1 MNSILFG
8 ILWILAILLS
18 TVFMSLYIRKSE
30 SNDAE
35 SLITAV
41 YVIYLALSQI
51 LAAKMAVFWLWVAP
65 AAVLIYPFT
74 YQLTDTMNEH
84 YGKEATLKMIGIA
97 FITQVLMV
105 LFIAFGNA
113 IEPAGFWWIDNDQWL
128 LIFGQQFGI
137 IGASWISFLITGYLD
152 TIIYVKVRK
161 LTKNKHLW
169 IRSVLSDIPML
180 ALDSVIFV
188 TLAFGVF
195 GGNWIIVLPT
205 IWGQMVTKWFF
216 GIIDTPFLY
225 LDRWIVNSPQLS
237 KIFKDAPS
245 ESMPE
250 FASIQ
255 NASD

>member
-8 ILWILAILLS
+8 ILWVLAILLS

-30 SNDAE
+30 KNDAE

-113 IEPAGFWWIDNDQWL
+113 IEPADFWWISNDQWL

-161 LTKNKHLW
+161 WTKNKYLW

-195 GGNWIIVLPT
+195 GGNWDIVLPT

-237 KIFKDAPS
+237 KLFKDISSDS
-245 ESMPE
+245 EPE
-250 FASIQ
+250 SVSIQ
-255 NASD
+255 NVSE